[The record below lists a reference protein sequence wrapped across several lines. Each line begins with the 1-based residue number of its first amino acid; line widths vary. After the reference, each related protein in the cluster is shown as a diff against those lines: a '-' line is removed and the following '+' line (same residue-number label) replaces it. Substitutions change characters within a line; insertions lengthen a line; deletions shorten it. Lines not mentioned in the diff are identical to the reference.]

1 MKMLL
6 IEYLFRQKGFKPNEN
21 QLKAILHLD
30 GPLFLTAGPGSGKT
44 RVLLWRT
51 LNLIVFKGV
60 KPEEIFLSTFTEK
73 AALQLRDGL
82 RSLLGM
88 VTNITGQPYDISG
101 MSIGTVHSICRQII
115 TDRRFS
121 NKSLRKIAPVLL
133 DELGQYFKVYNRRFW
148 VSMITDGGFNDEE
161 TAQRTINKYL
171 TDSDN
176 YSRHYAAVNTIALF
190 NRLSEEN
197 YHPDGEEVEDEELAS
212 ILKMY
217 KFYFS
222 NMNEDDRIKIADFS
236 LLQQY
241 AYKVIINSTDKQVFK
256 HIIIDEYQ
264 DTNTIQ
270 ELIFF
275 ALAKQTRN
283 ICVVGDDDQA
293 LYRFRG
299 ATVENL
305 VEFEER
311 CNKYLGIKPTRI
323 DLNLNYRSRV
333 RIVDFYNDFIS
344 RCDWK
349 KTKGKGHYRIV
360 DKRIAPFKKDKK
372 QSVYRT
378 DKKGPDEIYLEIA
391 KFVHKLK
398 ESGKIT
404 DYNQVA
410 FLFPSLQYMG
420 TPNVRVV
427 GFRAALESLGINVYA
442 PRAGRFLE
450 VDEAEITYGIL
461 FHIYGRPSLA
471 GRASRGLQDFRTWII
486 RSMNRAQEIIDQ
498 DHLLKDFIEER
509 KIEIDRILS
518 DYNILHQSILKKGLT
533 KNSPLTDDLI
543 RNLKEL
549 PGISQ
554 IARKNFTNKYF
565 TDFVKKRQSEGKPLP
580 VRYLIN
586 RATSLDRS
594 ILDIFYQIQAFSYYR
609 KIFDLA
615 ESGIDEGPV
624 CNLAMISQY
633 LARFMNDHS
642 PIVNAEFLEGGKFIN
657 VFVNSFT
664 YAIFRLGETEYEDKE
679 VPFPKGRVPFLTIH
693 QSKGLE
699 FPVVIMG
706 NTFRSERDPG
716 MNERIIRKLIE
727 KEGEPIDRI
736 SEFDNMRM
744 FYVAFSRAKNLLIL
758 PHFSGRGQRIS
769 SPLKEMLE
777 EDHLPLLKDLD
788 LNTIP
793 VVEFEPEDLGKSY
806 SYTADY
812 LAYQRCPRQYMIF
825 RKYGFETSRSQ
836 NMFFGNLVHKT
847 IEDLHRY
854 LIDQK
859 KQKETVQ

>member
-1 MKMLL
+1 MKIPN
-6 IEYLFRQKGFKPNEN
+6 IEYFFQKKGFKPNDN
-21 QLKAILHLD
+21 QLKAILHSG

-51 LNLIVFKGV
+51 LNLIVFKEV

-121 NKSLRKIAPVLL
+121 SQTLRKIAPILL

-148 VSMITDGGFNDEE
+148 VSMIEAGGYSDEE

-171 TDSDN
+171 SDSDN

-197 YHPDGEEVEDEELAS
+197 YHPDGDEVEDEELS
-212 ILKMY
+212 SLLKMY
-217 KFYFS
+217 KFYF
-222 NMNEDDRIKIADFS
+222 NNLNEDDRIKIADFS

-241 AYKVIINSTDKQVFK
+241 AYNVILNASDKQVFK

-275 ALAKQTRN
+275 AIAKQTRN

-305 VEFEER
+305 VEFENR
-311 CNKYLGIKPTRI
+311 CRNNIGVKPTRI

-333 RIVDFYNDFIS
+333 RIVDFYSDFIS

-349 KTKGKGHYRIV
+349 KPKGKGHYRII
-360 DKRIAPFKKDKK
+360 DKKIAPNKKDKK
-372 QSVYRT
+372 PSVFKT
-378 DKKGPDEIYLEIA
+378 GKKGPEEIYLEIA
-391 KFVHKLK
+391 KLVKSLR
-398 ESGKIT
+398 ERGKIT
-404 DYNQVA
+404 DYNQAA

-420 TPNVRVV
+420 APNVRVE
-427 GFRAALESLGINVYA
+427 GFRTALESLGINVYA

-450 VDEAEITYGIL
+450 VEEAEITYGIF

-471 GRASRGLQDFRTWII
+471 GRVSRGLQDFRTWII
-486 RSMNRAQEIIDQ
+486 RSMNKAQEIIDQ
-498 DHLLKDFIEER
+498 DHLLKEFVDER
-509 KIEIDRILS
+509 KNEIDRVLS
-518 DYNILHQSILKKGLT
+518 DYNILLQSILKKGLT
-533 KNSPLTDDLI
+533 KNNPLTPDLI
-543 RNLKEL
+543 ANMKDL
-549 PGISQ
+549 PSLSQ
-554 IARKNFTNKYF
+554 IARRNITNKYF
-565 TDFVKKRQSEGKPLP
+565 TDFVKRRQDDGEPLP
-580 VRYLIN
+580 IRYLIN

-594 ILDIFYQIQAFSYYR
+594 ILDVFYQIQAFNYYR
-609 KIFDLA
+609 NIFGLA
-615 ESGIDEGPV
+615 ERGLDEGPV

-633 LARFMNDHS
+633 LARFMNDYS
-642 PIVNAEFLEGGKFIN
+642 PIINAEFLEGGKFIN
-657 VFVNSFT
+657 VFVSSFT

-679 VPFPKGRVPFLTIH
+679 VPFPRGRVPFLTIH

-706 NTFRSERDPG
+706 NTFRTERDPG
-716 MNERIIRKLIE
+716 MNERIIRQLIE
-727 KEGEPIDRI
+727 KEGEPIERI

-744 FYVAFSRAKNLLIL
+744 FYVAFSRAKNLLII

-777 EDHLPLLKDLD
+777 EDFLPLLNKIDI
-788 LNTIP
+788 NTVP
-793 VVEFEPEDLGKSY
+793 EVESEPEDLGKSY

-812 LAYQRCPRQYMIF
+812 LGYQRCPRQYMIF

-854 LIDQK
+854 LIEER

>member
-1 MKMLL
+1 MSTLT
-6 IEYLFRQKGFKPNEN
+6 IDSLFLNNGFKPNEN
-21 QLKAILHLD
+21 QLKAILHSE

-51 LNLIVFKGV
+51 LNLIVLKGV

-88 VTNITGQPYDISG
+88 VTNINGQPYDISG
-101 MSIGTVHSICRQII
+101 MSIGTVHSICRQIL

-121 NKSLRKIAPVLL
+121 NKALRKIAPVLL

-148 VSMITDGGFNDEE
+148 VSMITAGGYNDEE

-171 TDSDN
+171 SDSDN
-176 YSRHYAAVNTIALF
+176 YSRHYAVVNTIALF

-197 YHPDGEEVEDEELAS
+197 YHPDGEDAEDRELS
-212 ILKMY
+212 SLLKMY
-217 KFYFS
+217 KFYFE
-222 NMNEDDRIKIADFS
+222 NLNEDDRIKIADFS

-241 AYKVIINSTDKQVFK
+241 AYNVILNALDKQVFK
-256 HIIIDEYQ
+256 YIIIDEYQ

-275 ALAKQTRN
+275 ELAKQTRN

-305 VEFEER
+305 VEFEDR
-311 CNKYLGIKPTRI
+311 CKEYLGIKPTRI

-349 KTKGKGHYRIV
+349 KPMGNGYYRII
-360 DKRIAPFKKDKK
+360 DKKITPFKKDKMP
-372 QSVYRT
+372 SVFKT
-378 DKKGPDEIYLEIA
+378 DRNGPDEIYLEIA
-391 KFVHKLK
+391 KFVRKLK
-398 ESGKIT
+398 ETGKIT

-420 TPNVRVV
+420 NPNVRVE
-427 GFRAALESLGINVYA
+427 GFRRALESLDINVYA

-450 VDEAEITYGIL
+450 VEEAEITFGIL

-471 GRASRGLQDFRTWII
+471 GRASKGLQDFRTWII
-486 RSMNRAQEIIDQ
+486 RSMNKAQGVIEK

-509 KIEIDRILS
+509 KAEIDRVIS
-518 DYNILHQSILKKGLT
+518 DYNIFHQSILKKGLN
-533 KNSPLTDDLI
+533 KGNVLTPDLI
-543 RNLKEL
+543 GYLKEL
-549 PGISQ
+549 PGLSHT
-554 IARKNFTNKYF
+554 ARRNITNKYF
-565 TDFVKKRQSEGKPLP
+565 TDFVRRRNDEGNPLP
-580 VRYLIN
+580 IRYLIN

-594 ILDIFYQIQAFSYYR
+594 ILDIFYQIQTFSYFR
-609 KIFDLA
+609 TIFDLA
-615 ESGIDEGPV
+615 EKGLDEGPI

-633 LARFMNDHS
+633 LARFMNDYS

-657 VFVNSFT
+657 VFVSSYT

-699 FPVVIMG
+699 FPVVILG
-706 NTFRSERDPG
+706 NTYRAERDPG
-716 MNERIIRKLIE
+716 KNERIIRKLIE

-744 FYVAFSRAKNLLIL
+744 FYVAFSRAKNLLVI

-777 EDHLPLLKDLD
+777 EDNLPILCIIDF
-788 LNTIP
+788 NSIP
-793 VVEFEPEDLGKSY
+793 EAVFEEEDLGKSY

-854 LIDQK
+854 LIEGR
-859 KQKETVQ
+859 KQKEIAQ